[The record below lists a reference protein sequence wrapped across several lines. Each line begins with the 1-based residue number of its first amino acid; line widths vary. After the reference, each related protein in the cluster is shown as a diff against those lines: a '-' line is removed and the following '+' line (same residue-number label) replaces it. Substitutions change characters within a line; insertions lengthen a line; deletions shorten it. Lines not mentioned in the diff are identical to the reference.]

1 MNDLSNIKGLGPKT
15 IETLK
20 NININNIEDLVY
32 YYPYRH
38 EIVRLNDIKE
48 AKDKDNVVIECIVD
62 SVPLTRR
69 FRANMTSLT
78 FRAMSNKKMIAV
90 MIFNRA
96 FLKSQIR
103 PGSIVTVIG
112 KYDALKNTVIASD
125 IKFERL
131 QTGSIIPVYHL
142 TTGLTS
148 KALKKYIDEALTK
161 FDNYIDYVPDYLN
174 ERYNLIS
181 KKSAVNMIHNPKN
194 EDEVKKALIKLK
206 YEELFQFMFKINYLK
221 EVNKES
227 KIGYLRNVDPEDVNE
242 FIRSLPFELT
252 ADQDTA
258 IEEIYKDMTSSKR
271 MNRMLQGDVGS
282 GKTIVSVI
290 AAYIN
295 YLGKYQTALMAP
307 TEVLA
312 YQHYESIKNILAG
325 TNIRVD
331 ILSGSMKKKEKDEVV
346 EKLKDGKIDFIIG
359 THALLSDNVVF
370 KNLGLVI
377 TDEQH
382 RFGVNQRASL
392 KNKGL
397 LPDVLYMS
405 ATPIPRTFALTIY
418 GDMDISNIKTKPKG
432 RKEIKT
438 IIKSEKELVQVY
450 DMMKRE
456 IDNHHQ
462 VYIVSPLIEDSEVID
477 LTTVNEIKRNIE
489 LYFNKTVKS
498 AILHGKLSKTDKDK
512 IMDDFKNG
520 KIDVLISTTVI
531 EVGIDVK
538 NATMMI
544 IYDAERFGLAT
555 LHQLRGRVGR
565 NEYDCTCIL
574 IGDESCERLKVLCES
589 NDGFYITEKDYEMR
603 GEGDLFGVKQSGDM
617 SFKIANLH
625 EDMKILL
632 QARDDSKEFFN
643 QNKDNNFENY
653 KEYAKIIN
661 ELTKLDYIKGV
672 IRTGKST

>member
-78 FRAMSNKKMIAV
+78 FRAMSSKKMIAV

-450 DMMKRE
+450 DMMKNE

-489 LYFNKTVKS
+489 LYFNRTVKS

-661 ELTKLDYIKGV
+661 ELTKLD
-672 IRTGKST
+672 

>member
-1 MNDLSNIKGLGPKT
+1 MEELSSIKGLGPKT
-15 IETLK
+15 LESLK
-20 NININNIEDLVY
+20 NININTIEDLVS

-38 EIVRLNDIKE
+38 DLIVLNDIKTAE
-48 AKDKDNVVIECIVD
+48 DKQNVIIECIVD

-69 FRANMTSLT
+69 FRANMTSLM

-96 FLKSQIR
+96 FLKTQLK
-103 PGSIVTVIG
+103 PGTTVTVIG

-125 IKFERL
+125 IKFEKIK
-131 QTGSIIPVYHL
+131 TGSIETVYHL
-142 TTGLTS
+142 TSGLTS
-148 KALKKYIDEALTK
+148 KTLKKAINEALSK
-161 FDNYIDYVPDYLN
+161 YDNYVDYVPSYLN
-174 ERYNLIS
+174 EKYRFIT
-181 KKSAVNMIHNPKN
+181 KKDAVNLMHNPTCQ
-194 EDEVKKALIKLK
+194 EDVKKALMKLK
-206 YEELFQFMFKINYLK
+206 YEELFLFMFKINYLK
-221 EVNKES
+221 EINKIS
-227 KIGYLRNVDPEDVNE
+227 KTGYIRNIDPEDVND
-242 FIRSLPFELT
+242 FIRTLPFELT
-252 ADQDTA
+252 NDQNKAVED
-258 IEEIYKDMTSSKR
+258 IYNDMTSSKR

-282 GKTIVSVI
+282 GKTIISII

-295 YLGKYQTALMAP
+295 HLAKYQTALMAP

-312 YQHYESIKNILAG
+312 YQHYDTVRTILES
-325 TNIRVD
+325 TNIRVA
-331 ILSGSMKKKEKDEVV
+331 LLVGSMKKKEKDEIV
-346 EKLKDGKIDFIIG
+346 EKLEKGKIDFIIG
-359 THALLSDNVVF
+359 THALLSENVVF

-382 RFGVNQRASL
+382 RFGVNQRANL

-397 LPDVLYMS
+397 LPDTLYMS

-438 IIKSEKELVQVY
+438 IIKSEKELVSVY
-450 DMMKRE
+450 ELMKEE
-456 IDNHHQ
+456 IDKHHQ
-462 VYIVSPLIEDSEVID
+462 VYVVSPLIEESDVID
-477 LTTVNEIKRNIE
+477 LTTVNEIKRNID
-489 LYFNKTVKS
+489 LYFKKEVKS
-498 AILHGKLSKTDKDK
+498 AILHGKLSKADKDK
-512 IMDDFKNG
+512 IMEEFKSG
-520 KIDVLISTTVI
+520 KVDVLISTTVI

-538 NATMMI
+538 NATMMV

-565 NEYDCTCIL
+565 NEFESTCVL
-574 IGDESCERLKVLCES
+574 IGDESCKRLQVLCES

-617 SFKIANLH
+617 SFKVAKLH

-632 QARDDSKEFFN
+632 QARDDSKEFLLE
-643 QNKDNNFENY
+643 NKDNGFENY

-661 ELTKLDYIKGV
+661 EMTNLD
-672 IRTGKST
+672 

>member
-1 MNDLSNIKGLGPKT
+1 MNNLSAIKGLGPKT

-20 NININNIEDLVY
+20 NIGVNSISDLVE

-38 EIVRLNDIKE
+38 DLIVLDNIKE
-48 AKDKDNVVIECIVD
+48 CVDKQNVIIECIID
-62 SVPLTRR
+62 SVPLSRR
-69 FRANMTSLT
+69 FRANMTALT

-90 MIFNRA
+90 MIFNRT
-96 FLKSQIR
+96 FLKTQLR
-103 PGSIVTVIG
+103 PGTTITVIG

-125 IKFERL
+125 IKFEKIK
-131 QTGSIIPVYHL
+131 TGSIETVYHL
-142 TTGLTS
+142 TSGLTS
-148 KALKKYIDEALTK
+148 KALKKYISEALTI
-161 FDNYIDYVPDYLN
+161 FDDYTDYIPDYLN
-174 ERYNLIS
+174 EKYNFIS
-181 KKSAVNMIHNPKN
+181 KKEAIKLIHEPQNK
-194 EDEVKKALIKLK
+194 DDVKKAQLKLK
-206 YEELFQFMFKINYLK
+206 YEELFEFMFKINYLK
-221 EVNKES
+221 ELNKDNKVEY
-227 KIGYLRNVDPEDVNE
+227 IRNIDPEDVNE

-252 ADQDTA
+252 PDQDKA
-258 IEEIYKDMTSSKR
+258 IEDIYNDMTSSKR

-282 GKTIVSVI
+282 GKTIISII

-295 YLGKYQTALMAP
+295 HLAKYQTALMAP

-312 YQHYESIKNILAG
+312 YQHYENIKNVLSG
-325 TNIRVD
+325 TNMRID
-331 ILSGSMKKKEKDEVV
+331 ILVGSMKKKEKDEVV
-346 EKLKDGKIDFIIG
+346 EKLAKGKIDFLIG
-359 THALLSDNVVF
+359 THALLSENVVF

-392 KNKGL
+392 KNKGI
-397 LPDVLYMS
+397 LPDTLYMS

-438 IIKSEKELVQVY
+438 IVKSEKELVDVY
-450 DMMKRE
+450 ELLKKE
-456 IDNHHQ
+456 IDEHHQ
-462 VYIVSPLIEDSEVID
+462 AYIVSPLIEDSEVID
-477 LTTVNEIKRNIE
+477 LTTVNEIKRNID
-489 LYFNKTVKS
+489 LYFNKNIKS
-498 AILHGKLSKTDKDK
+498 AIMHGKLSKADKDK
-512 IMDDFKNG
+512 IMNDFKAG

-565 NEYDCTCIL
+565 NEYESTCIL
-574 IGDESCERLKVLCES
+574 IGDKNNKRLQVLEES

-617 SFKIANLH
+617 QFKIANLH
-625 EDMKILL
+625 TDMKILL
-632 QARDDSKEFFN
+632 QARDDSKEFFDK
-643 QNKDNNFENY
+643 NKDNNFENY

-661 ELTKLDYIKGV
+661 EMTNLD
-672 IRTGKST
+672 

>member
-78 FRAMSNKKMIAV
+78 FRAMSSKKMIAV

-450 DMMKRE
+450 DMMKNE

-661 ELTKLDYIKGV
+661 ELTKLD
-672 IRTGKST
+672 

>member
-48 AKDKDNVVIECIVD
+48 AKDKDNIVIECIVD

-78 FRAMSNKKMIAV
+78 FRAMSSKKMIAV

-181 KKSAVNMIHNPKN
+181 KKSAVNLIHNPKN
-194 EDEVKKALIKLK
+194 EEEVKKALIKLK

-221 EVNKES
+221 EINKES

-312 YQHYESIKNILAG
+312 YQHYESIKNILSG

-661 ELTKLDYIKGV
+661 ELTKLD
-672 IRTGKST
+672 

>member
-20 NININNIEDLVY
+20 NININNMEDLVY

-96 FLKSQIR
+96 FLKSQIK

-450 DMMKRE
+450 DMMKNE

-661 ELTKLDYIKGV
+661 ELTKLD
-672 IRTGKST
+672 

>member
-1 MNDLSNIKGLGPKT
+1 MNNLNAIKGLGPKT

-20 NININNIEDLVY
+20 NIGVNSISDLVE

-38 EIVRLNDIKE
+38 DLIVLDNIKE
-48 AKDKDNVVIECIVD
+48 CVDKQNVIIECIID
-62 SVPLTRR
+62 SVPLSRR
-69 FRANMTSLT
+69 FRANMTALT

-90 MIFNRA
+90 MIFNRT
-96 FLKSQIR
+96 FLKTQLR
-103 PGSIVTVIG
+103 PGTTITVIG

-125 IKFERL
+125 IKFEKIK
-131 QTGSIIPVYHL
+131 TGSIETVYHL
-142 TTGLTS
+142 TSGLTS
-148 KALKKYIDEALTK
+148 KALKKYISEALTI
-161 FDNYIDYVPDYLN
+161 FDDYRDYIPEYLN
-174 ERYNLIS
+174 EKYNFIS
-181 KKSAVNMIHNPKN
+181 KKEAIKLIHEPQNK
-194 EDEVKKALIKLK
+194 DDVKKAQLKLK
-206 YEELFQFMFKINYLK
+206 YEELFEFMFKINYLK
-221 EVNKES
+221 ELNKDNKVEY
-227 KIGYLRNVDPEDVNE
+227 IRNIDPEDVNE

-252 ADQDTA
+252 PDQDKA
-258 IEEIYKDMTSSKR
+258 IEDIYNDMTSSKR

-282 GKTIVSVI
+282 GKTIISII

-295 YLGKYQTALMAP
+295 HLAKYQTALMAP

-312 YQHYESIKNILAG
+312 YQHYENIKNVLSG
-325 TNIRVD
+325 TNMRID
-331 ILSGSMKKKEKDEVV
+331 ILVGSMKKKEKDEVV
-346 EKLKDGKIDFIIG
+346 EKLAKGKIDFLIG
-359 THALLSDNVVF
+359 THALLSENVVF

-392 KNKGL
+392 KNKGI
-397 LPDVLYMS
+397 LPDTLYMS

-438 IIKSEKELVQVY
+438 IVKSEKELVDVY
-450 DMMKRE
+450 ELLKKE
-456 IDNHHQ
+456 IDEHHQ
-462 VYIVSPLIEDSEVID
+462 AYIVSPLIEDSEVID
-477 LTTVNEIKRNIE
+477 LTTVNEIKRNID
-489 LYFNKTVKS
+489 LYFNKNIKS
-498 AILHGKLSKTDKDK
+498 AIMHGKLSKADKDK
-512 IMDDFKNG
+512 IMNDFKAG

-565 NEYDCTCIL
+565 NEFESTCIL
-574 IGDESCERLKVLCES
+574 IGDKNNKRLQVLEES

-617 SFKIANLH
+617 QFKIANLH
-625 EDMKILL
+625 TDMKILL
-632 QARDDSKEFFN
+632 QARDDSKEFFDK
-643 QNKDNNFENY
+643 NKDNNFENY

-661 ELTKLDYIKGV
+661 EMTNLD
-672 IRTGKST
+672 

>member
-20 NININNIEDLVY
+20 NININNMEDLVY

-96 FLKSQIR
+96 FLKSQIK

-161 FDNYIDYVPDYLN
+161 FDNYVDYVPDYLN

-312 YQHYESIKNILAG
+312 YQHYESIKNILSG

-450 DMMKRE
+450 DMMKNE

-661 ELTKLDYIKGV
+661 ELTKLD
-672 IRTGKST
+672 

>member
-78 FRAMSNKKMIAV
+78 FRAMSSKKMIAV

-96 FLKSQIR
+96 FLKSQIK

-252 ADQDTA
+252 VDQDTA

-312 YQHYESIKNILAG
+312 YQHYESIKNILSG

-661 ELTKLDYIKGV
+661 ELTKLD
-672 IRTGKST
+672 

>member
-78 FRAMSNKKMIAV
+78 FRAMSSKKMIAV

-96 FLKSQIR
+96 FLKSQIK

-252 ADQDTA
+252 ADQDSA

-450 DMMKRE
+450 DMMKNE

-661 ELTKLDYIKGV
+661 ELTKLD
-672 IRTGKST
+672 

>member
-78 FRAMSNKKMIAV
+78 FRAMSSKKMIAV

-96 FLKSQIR
+96 FLKSQIK

-312 YQHYESIKNILAG
+312 YQHYESIKNILSG

-661 ELTKLDYIKGV
+661 ELTKLD
-672 IRTGKST
+672 

>member
-20 NININNIEDLVY
+20 NININNMEDLVY

-78 FRAMSNKKMIAV
+78 FRAMSSKKMIAV

-181 KKSAVNMIHNPKN
+181 KKSAVNLIHNPKN

-312 YQHYESIKNILAG
+312 YQHYESIKNILSG

-331 ILSGSMKKKEKDEVV
+331 ILSGSMKKKEKDEVA

-450 DMMKRE
+450 DMMKNE

-661 ELTKLDYIKGV
+661 ELTKLD
-672 IRTGKST
+672 

>member
-15 IETLK
+15 IEILK
-20 NININNIEDLVY
+20 NININNMEDLVY

-78 FRAMSNKKMIAV
+78 FRAMSSKKMIAV

-181 KKSAVNMIHNPKN
+181 KKSAVNLIHNPKN

-312 YQHYESIKNILAG
+312 YQHYESIKNILSG

-450 DMMKRE
+450 DMMKNE

-661 ELTKLDYIKGV
+661 ELTKLD
-672 IRTGKST
+672 

>member
-20 NININNIEDLVY
+20 NININNMEDLVY

-78 FRAMSNKKMIAV
+78 FRAMSNKKMIAI

-96 FLKSQIR
+96 FLKSQIK

-131 QTGSIIPVYHL
+131 QTGSIIPIYHL

-181 KKSAVNMIHNPKN
+181 KKSAVNLIHNPKN

-221 EVNKES
+221 EMNKES

-312 YQHYESIKNILAG
+312 YQHYESIKNILMG
-325 TNIRVD
+325 TDIRID

-346 EKLKDGKIDFIIG
+346 EKLKNGKIDFIIG
-359 THALLSDNVVF
+359 THALLSDNVIF

-450 DMMKRE
+450 DMMKSE
-456 IDNHHQ
+456 IDKHHQ

-489 LYFNKTVKS
+489 LYFNKTAKS
-498 AILHGKLSKTDKDK
+498 AILHGKLSKQDKDK
-512 IMDDFKNG
+512 IMNEFKEG

-661 ELTKLDYIKGV
+661 ELTKLD
-672 IRTGKST
+672 

>member
-1 MNDLSNIKGLGPKT
+1 MNDLNAIKGLGPKT

-20 NININNIEDLVY
+20 NIGIESIKDLVE

-38 EIVRLNDIKE
+38 DLIVLDNIKE
-48 AKDKDNVVIECIVD
+48 CVDKQNVTIECIID
-62 SVPLTRR
+62 SVPLSRR
-69 FRANMTSLT
+69 FRTNMTALT

-96 FLKSQIR
+96 FLKTQLR
-103 PGSIVTVIG
+103 PGTTITVIG

-125 IKFERL
+125 IKFEKIA
-131 QTGSIIPVYHL
+131 TGSIETVYHL
-142 TTGLTS
+142 TSGLTS
-148 KALKKYIDEALTK
+148 KALKKYISEALDI
-161 FDNYIDYVPDYLN
+161 FDDYTDYVPEYLN
-174 ERYNLIS
+174 EKYNFIS
-181 KKSAVNMIHNPKN
+181 KKDAIRLIHEPQNK
-194 EDEVKKALIKLK
+194 EDVKKAQLKLK
-206 YEELFQFMFKINYLK
+206 YEELFEFMFKINYLK
-221 EVNKES
+221 ELNKDNKVEY
-227 KIGYLRNVDPEDVNE
+227 IRNIDPEDVNT
-242 FIRSLPFELT
+242 FIRELPFELT
-252 ADQDTA
+252 PDQDKA
-258 IEEIYKDMTSSKR
+258 IEDIYNDMTSSKR

-295 YLGKYQTALMAP
+295 HLAKYQTALMAP

-312 YQHYESIKNILAG
+312 YQHYENIKSILSG
-325 TNIRVD
+325 TNIRID
-331 ILSGSMKKKEKDEVV
+331 ILVGSMKKKEKDEVV
-346 EKLKDGKIDFIIG
+346 EKLAKGKIDFIIG
-359 THALLSDNVVF
+359 THALLSENVIF

-392 KNKGL
+392 KNKGI
-397 LPDVLYMS
+397 LPDTLYMS

-438 IIKSEKELVQVY
+438 IVKSEKELVDVY
-450 DMMKRE
+450 ELLKSE
-456 IDNHHQ
+456 IDEHHQ
-462 VYIVSPLIEDSEVID
+462 AYIVSPLIEDSEVID
-477 LTTVNEIKRNIE
+477 LTTVNEIKRNID
-489 LYFNKTVKS
+489 LYFNKKIKS
-498 AILHGKLSKTDKDK
+498 AIMHGKLSKADKDK
-512 IMDDFKNG
+512 IMNDFKAG

-565 NEYDCTCIL
+565 NEFESTCIL
-574 IGDESCERLKVLCES
+574 IGDKNNKRLQVLEES

-617 SFKIANLH
+617 EFKIANLH
-625 EDMKILL
+625 TDMKILL
-632 QARDDSKEFFN
+632 QARDDSKEFFDK
-643 QNKDNNFENY
+643 NKDNNFENY

-661 ELTKLDYIKGV
+661 EMINLD
-672 IRTGKST
+672 

>member
-312 YQHYESIKNILAG
+312 YQHYESIKNILSG

-331 ILSGSMKKKEKDEVV
+331 ILSGNMKKKEKDEVV

-450 DMMKRE
+450 DMMKNE
-456 IDNHHQ
+456 IDNHRQ

-661 ELTKLDYIKGV
+661 ELTKLD
-672 IRTGKST
+672 

>member
-1 MNDLSNIKGLGPKT
+1 MNDLSAIKGLGPKT

-20 NININNIEDLVY
+20 NIGVNSISDLVE

-38 EIVRLNDIKE
+38 DLIVLDNIKE
-48 AKDKDNVVIECIVD
+48 CVDKQNVIIECIID
-62 SVPLTRR
+62 SVPLSRR
-69 FRANMTSLT
+69 FRANMTALT

-90 MIFNRA
+90 MIFNRT
-96 FLKSQIR
+96 FLKTQLR
-103 PGSIVTVIG
+103 PGTTITVIG

-125 IKFERL
+125 IKFEKIA
-131 QTGSIIPVYHL
+131 TGSIETVYHL
-142 TTGLTS
+142 TSGLTS
-148 KALKKYIDEALTK
+148 KSLKKYINEALNIY
-161 FDNYIDYVPDYLN
+161 DNYIDYVPEYLN
-174 ERYNLIS
+174 EKYNFIS
-181 KKSAVNMIHNPKN
+181 KKEAIRLIHEPQNK
-194 EDEVKKALIKLK
+194 EDVKKAQLKLK
-206 YEELFQFMFKINYLK
+206 YEELFEFMFKINYLK
-221 EVNKES
+221 ELNKDNKVEY
-227 KIGYLRNVDPEDVNE
+227 IRNIDPEDVNT
-242 FIRSLPFELT
+242 FIRELPFELT
-252 ADQDTA
+252 PDQDKA
-258 IEEIYKDMTSSKR
+258 IEDIYNDMTSSKR

-295 YLGKYQTALMAP
+295 HLAKYQTALMAP

-312 YQHYESIKNILAG
+312 YQHYENIKNILSG
-325 TNIRVD
+325 TNMRID
-331 ILSGSMKKKEKDEVV
+331 ILVGSMKKKEKDEVV
-346 EKLKDGKIDFIIG
+346 EKLAKGKIDFLIG
-359 THALLSDNVVF
+359 THALLSENVVF

-392 KNKGL
+392 KNKGI
-397 LPDVLYMS
+397 LPDTLYMS

-438 IIKSEKELVQVY
+438 IVKSEKELVDVY
-450 DMMKRE
+450 ELLKKE
-456 IDNHHQ
+456 IDEHHQ
-462 VYIVSPLIEDSEVID
+462 AYIVSPLIEDSEVID
-477 LTTVNEIKRNIE
+477 LTTVNEIKRNID
-489 LYFNKTVKS
+489 LYFNKKIKS
-498 AILHGKLSKTDKDK
+498 AIMHGKLSKADKDK
-512 IMDDFKNG
+512 IMNDFKAG

-538 NATMMI
+538 NATMII

-565 NEYDCTCIL
+565 NEFESTCIL
-574 IGDESCERLKVLCES
+574 IGDKDNKRLQVLEES

-617 SFKIANLH
+617 EFKIANLH
-625 EDMKILL
+625 TDMKILL
-632 QARDDSKEFFN
+632 QARDDSKEFFDK
-643 QNKDNNFENY
+643 NKDNNFENY

-661 ELTKLDYIKGV
+661 EMTNLD
-672 IRTGKST
+672 

>member
-20 NININNIEDLVY
+20 NININNMEDLVY

-78 FRAMSNKKMIAV
+78 FRAMSNKKMIAI

-96 FLKSQIR
+96 FLKSQIK

-181 KKSAVNMIHNPKN
+181 KKSAVNLIHNPKN

-221 EVNKES
+221 EMNKES

-312 YQHYESIKNILAG
+312 YQHYESIKNILMG
-325 TNIRVD
+325 TDIRID

-346 EKLKDGKIDFIIG
+346 EKLKNGKIDFIIG
-359 THALLSDNVVF
+359 THALLSDNVIF

-450 DMMKRE
+450 DMMKSE
-456 IDNHHQ
+456 IDKHHQ

-489 LYFNKTVKS
+489 LYFNKTAKS
-498 AILHGKLSKTDKDK
+498 AILHGKLSKQDKDK
-512 IMDDFKNG
+512 IMNEFKEG

-661 ELTKLDYIKGV
+661 ELTKLD
-672 IRTGKST
+672 

>member
-15 IETLK
+15 IEILK
-20 NININNIEDLVY
+20 NININNMEDLVY

-78 FRAMSNKKMIAV
+78 FRAMSSKKMIAV

-181 KKSAVNMIHNPKN
+181 KKSAVNLIHNPKN

-312 YQHYESIKNILAG
+312 YQHYESIKNILSG

-450 DMMKRE
+450 DMMKNE

-603 GEGDLFGVKQSGDM
+603 GEGDLFGVKQCGDM

-661 ELTKLDYIKGV
+661 ELTKLD
-672 IRTGKST
+672 

>member
-20 NININNIEDLVY
+20 NININNMEDLVY

-96 FLKSQIR
+96 FLKSQIK

-282 GKTIVSVI
+282 GKT
-290 AAYIN
+290 
-295 YLGKYQTALMAP
+295 QTALMAP

-312 YQHYESIKNILAG
+312 YQHYESIKNILSG

-377 TDEQH
+377 IDEQH
-382 RFGVNQRASL
+382 RFGVNL
-392 KNKGL
+392 KHKAL
-397 LPDVLYMS
+397 LPAVLYMS

-450 DMMKRE
+450 DMMKNE

-661 ELTKLDYIKGV
+661 ELTKLD
-672 IRTGKST
+672 

>member
-20 NININNIEDLVY
+20 NININNMEDLVY

-96 FLKSQIR
+96 FLKSQIK

-181 KKSAVNMIHNPKN
+181 KKNAVNLIHNPKN
-194 EDEVKKALIKLK
+194 EEEVKKALIKLK

-450 DMMKRE
+450 DMMKNE

-661 ELTKLDYIKGV
+661 ELTKLD
-672 IRTGKST
+672 

>member
-96 FLKSQIR
+96 FLKSQIK

-194 EDEVKKALIKLK
+194 EDEAKKALIKLK

-312 YQHYESIKNILAG
+312 YQHYESIKNILSG

-450 DMMKRE
+450 DMMKNE

-661 ELTKLDYIKGV
+661 ELTKLD
-672 IRTGKST
+672 

>member
-20 NININNIEDLVY
+20 NININNMEDLVY

-78 FRAMSNKKMIAV
+78 FRAMSNKKMIAI

-96 FLKSQIR
+96 FLKSQIK

-181 KKSAVNMIHNPKN
+181 KKSAVNLIHNPKN

-221 EVNKES
+221 EMNKES

-290 AAYIN
+290 VAYIN

-312 YQHYESIKNILAG
+312 YQHYESIKNILMG
-325 TNIRVD
+325 TDIRID

-346 EKLKDGKIDFIIG
+346 EKLKNGKIDFIIG
-359 THALLSDNVVF
+359 THALLSDNVIF

-450 DMMKRE
+450 DMMKSE
-456 IDNHHQ
+456 IDKHHQ

-498 AILHGKLSKTDKDK
+498 AILHGKLSKQDKDK
-512 IMDDFKNG
+512 IMNEFKEG

-661 ELTKLDYIKGV
+661 ELTKLD
-672 IRTGKST
+672 

>member
-96 FLKSQIR
+96 FLKSQIK

-450 DMMKRE
+450 DMMKNE

-661 ELTKLDYIKGV
+661 ELTKLD
-672 IRTGKST
+672 

>member
-20 NININNIEDLVY
+20 NININNMEDLVY

-78 FRAMSNKKMIAV
+78 FRAMSNKKMIVV

-96 FLKSQIR
+96 FLKSQIK

-661 ELTKLDYIKGV
+661 ELTKLD
-672 IRTGKST
+672 

>member
-96 FLKSQIR
+96 FLKSQIK

-312 YQHYESIKNILAG
+312 YQHYKSIKNILSG

-450 DMMKRE
+450 DMMKNE

-661 ELTKLDYIKGV
+661 ELTKLD
-672 IRTGKST
+672 

>member
-62 SVPLTRR
+62 SVPLTIR

-96 FLKSQIR
+96 FLKSQIK

-661 ELTKLDYIKGV
+661 ELTKLD
-672 IRTGKST
+672 

>member
-78 FRAMSNKKMIAV
+78 FRAMSSKKMIAV

-96 FLKSQIR
+96 FLKSQIK

-181 KKSAVNMIHNPKN
+181 KKSAVNLIHNPKN

-221 EVNKES
+221 EMNKES

-312 YQHYESIKNILAG
+312 YQHYESIKNILSG

-661 ELTKLDYIKGV
+661 ELTKLD
-672 IRTGKST
+672 

>member
-1 MNDLSNIKGLGPKT
+1 MNDLSAIKGLGPKT

-20 NININNIEDLVY
+20 NIGINSISDLVE

-38 EIVRLNDIKE
+38 DLIVLDNIKE
-48 AKDKDNVVIECIVD
+48 CVDKQNVIIECIID
-62 SVPLTRR
+62 SVPLSRR
-69 FRANMTSLT
+69 FRANMTALT

-96 FLKSQIR
+96 FLKTQLR
-103 PGSIVTVIG
+103 PGTTITVIG

-125 IKFERL
+125 IKFEKIN
-131 QTGSIIPVYHL
+131 TGSIETVYHL
-142 TTGLTS
+142 TSGLTS
-148 KALKKYIDEALTK
+148 KALKKYISEALNM
-161 FDNYIDYVPDYLN
+161 FDDYIDYIPEYLN
-174 ERYNLIS
+174 EKYNFIS
-181 KKSAVNMIHNPKN
+181 KKEAIRLIHEPQNK
-194 EDEVKKALIKLK
+194 EDVKKAQLKLK
-206 YEELFQFMFKINYLK
+206 YEELFEFMFKINYLK
-221 EVNKES
+221 ELNKDNKVEY
-227 KIGYLRNVDPEDVNE
+227 IRNIDPEDVNE
-242 FIRSLPFELT
+242 FIRNLPFELT
-252 ADQDTA
+252 PDQDKA
-258 IEEIYKDMTSSKR
+258 IEDIYNDMTSSKR

-282 GKTIVSVI
+282 GKTIISVV

-295 YLGKYQTALMAP
+295 HLAKYQTALMAP

-312 YQHYESIKNILAG
+312 YQHYENIKNMLSG
-325 TNIRVD
+325 TNMRID
-331 ILSGSMKKKEKDEVV
+331 ILVGSMKKKEKDEVV
-346 EKLKDGKIDFIIG
+346 EKLSKGKIDFLIG
-359 THALLSDNVVF
+359 THALLSENVIF

-392 KNKGL
+392 KNKGI
-397 LPDVLYMS
+397 LPDTLYMS

-438 IIKSEKELVQVY
+438 IVKSEKELVDVY
-450 DMMKRE
+450 ELLKSE
-456 IDNHHQ
+456 IDEHHQ
-462 VYIVSPLIEDSEVID
+462 AYIVSPLIEDSEVID
-477 LTTVNEIKRNIE
+477 LTTVNEIKRNID
-489 LYFNKTVKS
+489 LYFKKNIKS
-498 AILHGKLSKTDKDK
+498 SIMHGKLSKTDKDK
-512 IMDDFKNG
+512 IMNDFKEG

-565 NEYDCTCIL
+565 NEFESTCIL
-574 IGDESCERLKVLCES
+574 IGDKNNKRLQVLEES

-603 GEGDLFGVKQSGDM
+603 GEGDLFGVKQSGDID
-617 SFKIANLH
+617 FKIANLRS
-625 EDMKILL
+625 DMKILL
-632 QARDDSKEFFN
+632 QARDDSKEFFDK
-643 QNKDNNFENY
+643 NKNNNFENY

-661 ELTKLDYIKGV
+661 EMTNLD
-672 IRTGKST
+672 

>member
-78 FRAMSNKKMIAV
+78 FRAMSSKKMIAV

-96 FLKSQIR
+96 FLKSQIK

-312 YQHYESIKNILAG
+312 YQHYESIKNILSG

-331 ILSGSMKKKEKDEVV
+331 ILLGSMKKKEKDEVV

-661 ELTKLDYIKGV
+661 ELTKLD
-672 IRTGKST
+672 

>member
-1 MNDLSNIKGLGPKT
+1 MEELSSIKGLGPKT
-15 IETLK
+15 LECLK
-20 NININNIEDLVY
+20 NININTIEDLIS

-38 EIVRLNDIKE
+38 DLIVLNDIKTAE
-48 AKDKDNVVIECIVD
+48 DKQNVIIECIVD

-69 FRANMTSLT
+69 FRANMTSLM

-96 FLKSQIR
+96 FLKTQLK
-103 PGSIVTVIG
+103 PGTTITVIG

-125 IKFERL
+125 IKFEKVK
-131 QTGSIIPVYHL
+131 TGSIETVYHL
-142 TTGLTS
+142 TSGLTS
-148 KALKKYIDEALTK
+148 KTLKKAINEALLK
-161 FDNYIDYVPDYLN
+161 YDDYVDYVPSYLN
-174 ERYNLIS
+174 EKYKFIT
-181 KKSAVNMIHNPKN
+181 KKDAVNLMHNPTCQ
-194 EDEVKKALIKLK
+194 EDVKKALMKLK
-206 YEELFQFMFKINYLK
+206 YEELFLFMFKINYLK
-221 EVNKES
+221 EINKIS
-227 KIGYLRNVDPEDVNE
+227 KTGYIRNIDPEDVND
-242 FIRSLPFELT
+242 FIRTLPFELT
-252 ADQDTA
+252 NDQNKAVED
-258 IEEIYKDMTSSKR
+258 IYNDMTSSKR

-282 GKTIVSVI
+282 GKTIISII

-295 YLGKYQTALMAP
+295 HLAKYQTALMAP

-312 YQHYESIKNILAG
+312 YQHYDTVKTILES
-325 TNIRVD
+325 TNIRVA
-331 ILSGSMKKKEKDEVV
+331 LLVGSMKKKEKDEIV
-346 EKLKDGKIDFIIG
+346 EKLEKGKIDFIIG
-359 THALLSDNVVF
+359 THALLSENVVF

-382 RFGVNQRASL
+382 RFGVNQRANL

-397 LPDVLYMS
+397 LPDTLYMS

-432 RKEIKT
+432 RKDIKT
-438 IIKSEKELVQVY
+438 IIKSEKDLVSVYEL
-450 DMMKRE
+450 MKEE
-456 IDNHHQ
+456 IDKHHQ
-462 VYIVSPLIEDSEVID
+462 VYVVSPLIEESDVID
-477 LTTVNEIKRNIE
+477 LTTVNEIKRNID
-489 LYFNKTVKS
+489 LYFKKEVKS
-498 AILHGKLSKTDKDK
+498 AILHGKLSKADKDK
-512 IMDDFKNG
+512 IMEEFKSG

-538 NATMMI
+538 NATMMV

-565 NEYDCTCIL
+565 NEFESTCVL
-574 IGDESCERLKVLCES
+574 IGDESCKRLQVLCES

-617 SFKIANLH
+617 SFKVAKLH

-632 QARDDSKEFFN
+632 QARDDSKEFLLE
-643 QNKDNNFENY
+643 NKDNGFENY

-661 ELTKLDYIKGV
+661 EMTNLD
-672 IRTGKST
+672 

>member
-78 FRAMSNKKMIAV
+78 FRAMSSKKMIAV

-181 KKSAVNMIHNPKN
+181 KKSAVNLIHNPKN

-221 EVNKES
+221 EMNKES

-312 YQHYESIKNILAG
+312 YQHYESIKNILMG
-325 TNIRVD
+325 TDIRID

-346 EKLKDGKIDFIIG
+346 EKLKNGKIDFIIG

-450 DMMKRE
+450 DMMKSE
-456 IDNHHQ
+456 IDKHHQ

-498 AILHGKLSKTDKDK
+498 AILHGKLSKQDKDK

-661 ELTKLDYIKGV
+661 ELTKLD
-672 IRTGKST
+672 